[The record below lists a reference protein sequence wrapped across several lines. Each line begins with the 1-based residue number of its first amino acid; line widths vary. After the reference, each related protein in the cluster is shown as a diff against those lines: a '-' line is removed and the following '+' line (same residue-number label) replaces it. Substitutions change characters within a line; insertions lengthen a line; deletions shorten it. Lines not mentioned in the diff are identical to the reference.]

1 MCKFV
6 VEFFKT
12 DIGMKRNFEKNLAA
26 AVPVIAAAAVPAAL
40 HAEAPADASRR
51 AENRPNIIYIMTD
64 QQCATAMS
72 CAGNMDVLTPNMDR
86 LAEHGIRFVN
96 AYCAMPLSGPARG
109 AMFTGYMPSE
119 TGIIE
124 NDIPIPD
131 SLQNRTLGTL
141 VGEAGYDCAYAGKW
155 HVHTVDLPSEFAFG
169 FRNLH
174 GHTDIGLAE
183 ACIDYLREDHD
194 SPFFLVASYINPH
207 NICEFARNQNTPL
220 ARIPDFTLEDCPA
233 LPANYAVNP
242 YDASVLQFEKRQSY
256 ALYPSQDFRPDD
268 WRRYRYAYYRLVEA
282 VDAEIGKI
290 IDEID
295 RQNLWENTVIIFT
308 SDHGDGCGAHQWNQ
322 KTVLY
327 EEVANIPFIVCLPGG
342 KNAGTVLPQLINNG
356 VDLMPTVC
364 DWAGAE
370 VPEGRS
376 GLSIRAVAESGDA
389 SLPLRDYVVTE
400 TNFNQTAGTLGWM
413 VRTSKYKYV
422 LYDKGQYREQL
433 YDMDTDRGEM
443 VNLAV
448 DARYADIV
456 KEHRAML
463 REWMETHPGPGRARH
478 FRFIPE

>member
-64 QQCATAMS
+64 QQCADAMS
-72 CAGNMDVLTPNMDR
+72 CAGNMDVSTPNMDR
-86 LAEHGIRFVN
+86 LADHGIRFTN

-155 HVHTVDLPSEFAFG
+155 HVPTVDLPSEFAFG

-174 GHTDIGLAE
+174 PHNDIGLAE
-183 ACIDYLREDHD
+183 ACIDYLREEHD
-194 SPFFLVASYINPH
+194 RPFFLVASYINPH

-220 ARIPDFTLEDCPA
+220 AHIPDFTLEDCPA

-256 ALYPSQDFRPDD
+256 ALYPSQDFSPDD

-290 IDEID
+290 VDEID
-295 RQNLWENTVIIFT
+295 RQDLWENTVIIFT

-342 KNAGTVLPQLINNG
+342 RNACKVLPQLVNNG
-356 VDLMPTVC
+356 VDLMPTIC

-376 GLSIRAVAESGDA
+376 GLSIRDVAEAGDPA
-389 SLPLRDYVVTE
+389 LHLRDYVVTE

-413 VRTSKYKYV
+413 VRTPKYKYV

-433 YDMDTDRGEM
+433 YDMETDRGEM

>member
-1 MCKFV
+1 
-6 VEFFKT
+6 
-12 DIGMKRNFEKNLAA
+12 MKKSADKGLLRALPA
-26 AVPVIAAAAVPAAL
+26 AVAATVPGML
-40 HAEAPADASRR
+40 YAEAPSDAAKR
-51 AENRPNIIYIMTD
+51 AEDRPNIIYIMTD
-64 QQCATAMS
+64 QQCAAAMS
-72 CAGNMDVLTPNMDR
+72 CTGNMDVSTPNMDR
-86 LAEHGIRFVN
+86 LAEHGIRFTN

-183 ACIDYLREDHD
+183 ACIDYLREDRD
-194 SPFFLVASYINPH
+194 RPFFLVASYINPH

-220 ARIPDFTLEDCPA
+220 ARIPDFTLEDCPC

-290 IDEID
+290 VDEID

-342 KNAGTVLPQLINNG
+342 KNAGKVLPQLINNG
-356 VDLMPTVC
+356 VDLMPTIC
-364 DWAGAE
+364 DWAEAE

-376 GLSIRAVAESGDA
+376 GLSIRDVAESGDPA
-389 SLPLRDYVVTE
+389 HYLRDYVVTE

-413 VRTSKYKYV
+413 VRTPEYKYV

-433 YDMDTDRGEM
+433 YDMETDRGEM

>member
-1 MCKFV
+1 
-6 VEFFKT
+6 
-12 DIGMKRNFEKNLAA
+12 MKKSADKGLLKALPA
-26 AVPVIAAAAVPAAL
+26 AVAATVPGML
-40 HAEAPADASRR
+40 YAEAPADASRR

-64 QQCATAMS
+64 QQCADAMS
-72 CAGNMDVLTPNMDR
+72 CAGNMDVSTPNMDR
-86 LAEHGIRFVN
+86 LADHGIRFTN

-155 HVHTVDLPSEFAFG
+155 HVPTVDLPSEFAFG

-174 GHTDIGLAE
+174 PHNDIGLAE
-183 ACIDYLREDHD
+183 ACIDYLREEHD
-194 SPFFLVASYINPH
+194 RPFFLVASYINPH

-220 ARIPDFTLEDCPA
+220 AHIPDFTLEDCPA

-256 ALYPSQDFRPDD
+256 ALYPSQDFSPDD
-268 WRRYRYAYYRLVEA
+268 WRCYRYAYYRLVEA

-290 IDEID
+290 VDEID
-295 RQNLWENTVIIFT
+295 RQDLWENTVIIFT

-342 KNAGTVLPQLINNG
+342 RNAGKVLPQLVNNG
-356 VDLMPTVC
+356 VDLMPTIC

-370 VPEGRS
+370 VPGGRS
-376 GLSIRAVAESGDA
+376 GLSIRDVAEAGNPA
-389 SLPLRDYVVTE
+389 LHLRDYVVTE

-413 VRTSKYKYV
+413 IRTPKYKYV

-433 YDMDTDRGEM
+433 YDMETDRGEM